1 MDEDMAAIFDQI
13 SDQIS
18 VEEFDE
24 RVAEK
29 VSLMGGLCDEKT
41 AAMLV
46 ARDLGST
53 GEVPVTIDQIKPESG
68 KVVFIGKVV
77 SLSEVREFT
86 RSDGSEG
93 KVSNVSLGDETGSI
107 KLVLWDESAELVGKE
122 IKVGQVLKVRG
133 FSREGYSGTEV
144 NLGQGGGLE
153 EVDADIRVRME
164 PYKISEIG
172 PDMGD
177 VNLVVRVVDPGEAR
191 EFRRKDGSAGQVRSV
206 ILGDETGKIR
216 LTLWDDKA
224 GMDIGPDDTIELIN
238 VYSRERYDQVEIQ
251 AGSYSVVRKSDLEVA
266 YEEKVTGIS
275 DLEVGSISTISG
287 FVTGL
292 GEVREFER
300 ENGSLGRVAEIHV
313 SDQSGRVKGALWGD
327 HARLIEDLDLGS
339 KIELVDCQ
347 VRRGWNGDLEVSCGW
362 ETKIKSSPPD

>member
-13 SDQIS
+13 SDLIS
-18 VEEFDE
+18 VEEFEE
-24 RVAEK
+24 RVTEK
-29 VSLMGGLCDEKT
+29 VSLMGGLCDRKT

-53 GEVPVTIDQIKPESG
+53 GEVTVTIDQIKPESG

-86 RSDGSEG
+86 RSDGSVG
-93 KVSNVSLGDETGSI
+93 RVSNVSLGDETGSI
-107 KLVLWDESAELVGKE
+107 QLVLWDESAEQVGKE

-133 FSREGYSGTEV
+133 ISREGYSGTEV
-144 NLGQGGGLE
+144 NLGRGGGLE

-177 VNLVVRVVDPGEAR
+177 VNLVARVVDPGEAR
-191 EFRRKDGSAGQVRSV
+191 EFRRKDGSTGRVRSV

-216 LTLWDDKA
+216 LTLWDDKT

-251 AGSYSVVRKSDLEVA
+251 AGSYSVVRKSDSEVA
-266 YEEKVTGIS
+266 YEEKVTRIS
-275 DLEVGSISTISG
+275 DLEAGSISTISG

-327 HARLIEDLDLGS
+327 HVRLIEDLDLGS
-339 KIELVDCQ
+339 KIVLVDCQ